1 MKENSVFYEKQRF
14 RQWWL
19 WLIIIIVIGF
29 IIYNYIENRQY
40 FSMGEIIGS
49 FAVSI
54 LIFILFF
61 IIKFETKIDELG
73 IRVRLFPF
81 HLQFKYFPWK
91 TIQKAYIREY
101 SPIGEYGGWGLRMGL
116 FGKGK
121 AYNIS
126 GNFGL
131 QIVFKDGRKLLIGT
145 QKSEEMERFL
155 AEIDIFNQTFRK

>member
-40 FSMGEIIGS
+40 FSMEEIIGS

-61 IIKFETKIDELG
+61 IIKLETKIDELG

-131 QIVFKDGRKLLIGT
+131 QIVFKDGKKLLIGT
-145 QKSEEMERFL
+145 QKAVEMKKFLEEM
-155 AEIDIFNQTFRK
+155 NKHN

>member
-1 MKENSVFYEKQRF
+1 MKENSVFYEKQKF
-14 RQWWL
+14 TQWWL
-19 WLIIIIVIGF
+19 WLIIMIVIGF

-40 FSMGEIIGS
+40 FSIGEIIGS

-61 IIKFETKIDELG
+61 IIKLETKIDELG
-73 IRVRLFPF
+73 IRVLLFPF

-91 TIQKAYIREY
+91 NIQKAYIREY

-126 GNFGL
+126 GNIGL
-131 QIVFKDGRKLLIGT
+131 QLVFKDNKKLLIGT
-145 QKSEEMERFL
+145 QKSEEIRVFL
-155 AEIDIFNQTFRK
+155 EKLNNN

>member
-19 WLIIIIVIGF
+19 WLIIIFAIGF
-29 IIYNYIENRQY
+29 TVYNYIENKQY
-40 FSMGEIIGS
+40 FSSGELIAS
-49 FAVSI
+49 FAVTAI
-54 LIFILFF
+54 VFILFF
-61 IIKFETKIDELG
+61 IIKLETKIDELG

-91 TIQKAYIREY
+91 TIQKTYIREY

-126 GNFGL
+126 GNIGL
-131 QIVFKDGRKLLIGT
+131 QLVFKDNKKLLIGT
-145 QKSEEMERFL
+145 QKSEEIRVFL
-155 AEIDIFNQTFRK
+155 EKLHNN

>member
-19 WLIIIIVIGF
+19 WLIIIFLLGF
-29 IIYNYIENRQY
+29 TIYNFIDNNEY
-40 FSMGEIIGS
+40 FSPGELITS
-49 FAVSI
+49 FAVTTI
-54 LIFILFF
+54 IFILFL
-61 IIKFETKIDELG
+61 IIKLETKIDELG

-101 SPIGEYGGWGLRMGL
+101 SPIGEYGGWGFRIGL
-116 FGKGK
+116 LGKGK

-126 GNFGL
+126 GNIGL
-131 QIVFKDGRKLLIGT
+131 QLVFKDNKRLLIGT
-145 QKSEEMERFL
+145 QKSEEITKYL
-155 AEIDIFNQTFRK
+155 AEIKV